1 MRGAAIRQCVVG
13 LICLFISFG
22 LGCSSSGRASESEK
36 AVSSMKDTRA
46 QLANAK
52 TEVNDAM
59 ASLDALASGSNL
71 QKSFSAYDKDVTNVK
86 AAGDKARARWQ
97 SMQENGK
104 AYIARWQ
111 TEAAQIQNPE
121 IKSSM
126 EQRRQRVAD
135 NYEKIK
141 TTAQATK
148 DAYQP
153 FLQQLQSIQK
163 ALSLDL
169 SQAGASALQP
179 EMAKAKTQ
187 GQTLNQKIDALISQL
202 DEIMGGMSPP
212 TPPKS

>member
-1 MRGAAIRQCVVG
+1 MLLCQSCTERLESRSLATNHKERFMRAEAIRLCSVG
-13 LICLFISFG
+13 FISLFISYG
-22 LGCSSSGRASESEK
+22 IGCSSSGRASESEK

-52 TEVNDAM
+52 TEVNDVM
-59 ASLDALASGSNL
+59 KSLDALSSGSNL
-71 QKSFSAYDKDVTNVK
+71 QKAFSTYNADVANVK
-86 AAGDKARARWQ
+86 AAGDKAGARWK
-97 SMQENGK
+97 SMQDNGK

-111 TEAAQIQNPE
+111 KEAAEIQNPE

-141 TTAQATK
+141 GNAQATK

-169 SQAGASALQP
+169 SQEGAKALQ
-179 EMAKAKTQ
+179 
-187 GQTLNQKIDALISQL
+187 
-202 DEIMGGMSPP
+202 
-212 TPPKS
+212 